1 MIKSNLYN
9 LCFSYLT
16 VDDEWRKTKRFKN
29 KKHQTVLIIGLQIL
43 NTVKNKRNY
52 TVCTTGIKEWDMT
65 DRTALQEAGGQECR
79 CRCNSYV
86 PKPLLSSDI
95 HTTERLKSRHC
106 LRTLTQILAPSFTI
120 KRTTTPL
127 ILYLPL
133 PAGWTTLQYHRM
145 KCNPSE

>member
-1 MIKSNLYN
+1 MKYANIICVIHVNNFSQLVVAKWSCENKNIDCLFMIKSNLYN

-65 DRTALQEAGGQECR
+65 DRTALQEAEI
-79 CRCNSYV
+79 V
-86 PKPLLSSDI
+86 VEIDE
-95 HTTERLKSRHC
+95 TVLKRA
-106 LRTLTQILAPSFTI
+106 RW
-120 KRTTTPL
+120 
-127 ILYLPL
+127 
-133 PAGWTTLQYHRM
+133 AGMQM
-145 KCNPSE
+145 